1 MRSFTVPLA
10 VLVAITPLAAH
21 AADEPSVGPIPSWVK
36 PRPIPTPPADSGSA
50 PLRIILSDQ
59 QIDFAGASMTISQEN
74 AIQITSPA
82 GLANMG
88 TIKLNWQ
95 PATDTVVINQLR
107 ILRGGKTIDVPHAAK
122 DFTVLRRENG
132 LEYSM
137 LNGILTATLQVEGLE
152 VGDVVDFGYTLTRAQ
167 PLFQGHH
174 DVTVD
179 AGSGAPVQ
187 SLGIVAHWAA
197 DDAMT
202 HRASNM
208 PAELTLDGKTGL
220 SLVASDVQP
229 PVLPR
234 SAPVRF
240 RSGRV
245 IELSDYAD
253 WGQVSTI
260 FVPLFAK
267 ARAPSPESPL
277 KAQVA
282 QIRAATSDPVKQ
294 ASMAL
299 ALVESK
305 IRYLFIGLNQS
316 DYVPADADATW
327 QRRFG
332 DCKAKTALLLALL
345 DGLGIKAEPALVSTR
360 LGDGMDQRLPN
371 VGLFDHVIVR
381 AEIGGKT
388 YWLDGTRQGDTSIA
402 HLDVPDYH
410 WALPIAAGTKA
421 LEALV
426 VPPRTSPS
434 EIMDLHLDAS
444 QGIFVP
450 ASATATDTYYGDA
463 ALGIQQ
469 LLAAVPASQLVPAL
483 KNIWVGD
490 FNFITPEEVSQSFDP
505 SGPTLTLSMR
515 GTAKMDWNLAK
526 QSKYYQ
532 LDRAW
537 VGFTP
542 DYHRDAGPDEHAP
555 FSLDYPDYTLNRET
569 IVLPG
574 RGSEFTVGDDHVQVN
589 ETLAERV
596 FTRKV
601 TKMGNVVTME
611 ASARPLKPELAYDEA
626 IAAAPKL
633 TALGDTGAYINV
645 SNTYVMTKGDA
656 QALLADANG
665 KTELDFDN
673 RANAQ
678 LVLGNI
684 PAMVAEANRYV
695 EAFPKSAFSRAM
707 LSMAFM
713 ASHDAT
719 QADAEANKAL
729 AIDPQNIRAKA
740 IKGYLKW
747 QADRAASGYSGDA
760 LWPDMLAEQ
769 YGSNAG
775 NCARNGD
782 FDCALDFAD
791 RAIARD
797 PGDSAAYLLKANI
810 LARQGHRD
818 QAAAVADQM
827 AKAAPHDEDTQ
838 SFAGTIYCSTGECDK
853 GMKAFARSLAIRPT
867 TTAYINR
874 ARFRARDD
882 LAGRKQDLEAAGALD
897 PKSADVLTALAS
909 FYHLTGDHANE
920 IKTLE
925 AERAASPGTGFDLG
939 AKTRMAR
946 AYAEAGMDAKAAGLY
961 AEVRGYAAG
970 TQKAMD
976 YNNLCYSEAEAN
988 FDLPAALSDCR
999 AAVALM
1005 PDDIAIL
1012 DSLGFVQLRLKNY
1025 KDAIASYDKVL
1036 AKSPQMAV
1044 SLYGRALAQ
1053 AALGNSTEADADFGS
1068 AAKIDPGIADTFKDM
1083 GISPPSGAKP
1093 GR

>member
-1 MRSFTVPLA
+1 MRSFTVSLA
-10 VLVAITPLAAH
+10 VLAAVTPLAAR
-21 AADEPSVGPIPSWVK
+21 ADDKPAVGPAPSWVR
-36 PRPIPTPPADSGSA
+36 PRTIPAPPADPGKA
-50 PLRIILSDQ
+50 PLRVILSDQ
-59 QIDFAGASMTISQEN
+59 QINFSGPSMAISQEN

-82 GLANMG
+82 GLADMG
-88 TIKLNWQ
+88 TIKFSWQ
-95 PATDTVVINQLR
+95 PNTDSVVVNRLR
-107 ILRGGKTIDVPHAAK
+107 ILRGGNTIEVPHAEK
-122 DFTVLRRENG
+122 DFTILRRENG

-137 LNGILTATLQVEGLE
+137 LNGVLTATLQIEGLE
-152 VGDVVDFGYTLTRAQ
+152 VGDVVDIGYTLTRTQ

-174 DVTVD
+174 DTVID
-179 AGSGAPVQ
+179 AGTAAPVQ
-187 SLGIVAHWAA
+187 SLGIVAHWDAA
-197 DDAMT
+197 DPMV
-202 HRASNM
+202 HRAANL
-208 PAELTLDGKTGL
+208 PADLTLDGKTGL
-220 SLVASDVQP
+220 SLAASDVQP

-240 RSGRV
+240 RAGRV

-253 WGQVSTI
+253 WGQVSAI

-267 ARAPSPESPL
+267 ARTLSPDSPL

-282 QIRAATSDPVKQ
+282 QIRAATSDPVRQ

-299 ALVESK
+299 ALVEAK

-388 YWLDGTRQGDTSIA
+388 YWLDGTRQGDTSIT

-410 WALPIAAGTKA
+410 WALPVHAGAAG
-421 LEALV
+421 LEAMV
-426 VPPRTSPS
+426 VPPRTTPS

-444 QGIFVP
+444 KGIFAP
-450 ASATATDTYYGDA
+450 ATARATDTYYGDT

-469 LLAAVPASQLVPAL
+469 LLAAVPASQLTPAL
-483 KNIWVGD
+483 KNIWLRN
-490 FNFITPEEVSQSFDP
+490 FNFITPDTVGQSFDP
-505 SGPTLTLSMR
+505 SGPTLTLTMQ

-542 DYHRDAGPDEHAP
+542 DYHRDAGPDDHAP
-555 FSLDYPDYTLNRET
+555 FALDYPDYSLNRET
-569 IVLPG
+569 VILPG
-574 RGSEFTVGDDHVQVN
+574 KGSEFTIGDDHVQVS
-589 ETLAERV
+589 ETIAERV

-601 TKMGNVVTME
+601 TKTGNVVTME
-611 ASARPLKPELAYDEA
+611 ASARPLKPELPYDEA
-626 IAAAPKL
+626 IAAAPRL
-633 TALGDTGAYINV
+633 TALGDTSAYINV
-645 SNTYVMTKGDA
+645 ANTYVMTTGDA
-656 QALLADANG
+656 QALLADGDG
-665 KTELDFDN
+665 KAEVDFDN
-673 RANAQ
+673 RSNAL
-678 LVLGNI
+678 LVLGKV
-684 PAMVAEANRYV
+684 PEMVAEANRYV
-695 EAFPKSAFSRAM
+695 AAFPKSAFSHAT
-707 LSMAFM
+707 LSMGLIAG
-713 ASHDAT
+713 HDAEG
-719 QADAEANKAL
+719 AAAEADKAL

-769 YGSNAG
+769 YGSYAG

-797 PGDSAAYLLKANI
+797 PGDDAAYLLKANI
-810 LARQGHRD
+810 LSRQGHRD
-818 QAAAVADQM
+818 QAATVADQM
-827 AKAAPHDEDTQ
+827 VKAAPRNEDTQ
-838 SFAGTIYCSTGECDK
+838 AVAGTIYCSTGQCDK
-853 GMKAFARSLAIRPT
+853 GMKAFARSLAIRPNV
-867 TTAYINR
+867 TAYLNR
-874 ARFRARDD
+874 ARFRERED
-882 LAGRKQDLEAAGALD
+882 LAGRKQDLEAARELE
-897 PKSADVLTALAS
+897 PKSVDVLTALAS
-909 FYHLTGDHANE
+909 FYHLTDDHANE

-925 AERAASPGTGFDLG
+925 AEQAVGTGTGFDLG

-946 AYAEAGMDAKAAGLY
+946 AYAEAGMDAKAAGLF

-976 YNNLCYSEAEAN
+976 YNNLCYTEAQAN
-988 FDLPAALSDCR
+988 FDLTTALADCR
-999 AAVALM
+999 QAIALQ
-1005 PDDIAIL
+1005 PDDTAIL
-1012 DSLGFVQLRLKNY
+1012 DSLGFVQLRLKQY
-1025 KDAIASYDKVL
+1025 KDAVASYDKVL
-1036 AKSPQMAV
+1036 AKSSQMAV

-1053 AALGNSTEADADFGS
+1053 AALGNAKQAQDDFG
-1068 AAKIDPGIADTFKDM
+1068 AARKIDPKVVDTFRDM
-1083 GISPPSGAKP
+1083 GIDPPASD